1 MEVVALLTTAKE
13 LGFESG
19 SILSLVVI
27 YFMLKKFVTKQNT
40 ELKEVLNTQVDKMV
54 KAIGQHNERLDGLES
69 DVKLLKRSAIMRSE
83 EEKK

>member
-1 MEVVALLTTAKE
+1 
-13 LGFESG
+13 
-19 SILSLVVI
+19 
-27 YFMLKKFVTKQNT
+27 
-40 ELKEVLNTQVDKMV
+40 MV